1 MGDRL
6 REIICDCKGY
16 ITDMREW
23 LRTCSEKMRHL
34 WLTDCE
40 SLVSHLQNP
49 KNERMENVRLS
60 IDIQGLKQLLWEK
73 ADGTNLDE
81 LLPEDMAENA
91 IRWIDTSCMIVDC
104 LTKRMDAKVLLKL
117 MKHGKLDFTIE
128 IVGTLRRSPP
138 MSSCLHRHYQVLV
151 T

>member
-1 MGDRL
+1 ML
-6 REIICDCKGY
+6 
-16 ITDMREW
+16 TDVQR
-23 LRTCSEKMRHL
+23 KMRHL

-40 SLVSHLQNP
+40 SLVSHLRNP

-81 LLPEDMAENA
+81 LLPEEMAENA
-91 IRWIDTSCMIVDC
+91 ICWIDTSCMIVDC

-117 MKHGKLDFTIE
+117 MKHGKLDLNPTAE
-128 IVGTLRRSPP
+128 STLLKMKKAKQRENKKALTCRSHADAGANLTVAKP
-138 MSSCLHRHYQVLV
+138 
-151 T
+151 